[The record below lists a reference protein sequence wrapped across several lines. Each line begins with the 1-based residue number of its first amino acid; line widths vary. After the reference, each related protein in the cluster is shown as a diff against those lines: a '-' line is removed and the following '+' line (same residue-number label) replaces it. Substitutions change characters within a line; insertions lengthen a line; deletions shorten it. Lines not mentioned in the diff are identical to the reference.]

1 MGPLGPIFYKYFKE
15 RRFYFGDFQMAVLG
29 KLDAKAFVTDVAV
42 LNGDATVTT
51 AGDFTDSAD
60 NLINAGDILEL
71 SGVPYI
77 VKSVTSATSL
87 ELHTTYAAADATIAA
102 ANAVRRTA
110 PKAVAEYVIKGGDS
124 NSYSLVF
131 ADATEADVASNK
143 TRGIWGPGWWLYRTF
158 TDAAGTTRH
167 KAECIAPLNVTAVVA
182 GDDDDDTIVADVQEV
197 ITISAQPA
205 NVGDG
210 ATTLELPSVAVTTF
224 AVTAAGDQSG
234 TLSYVWQRKLPSATR
249 WVNIGAATD
258 GGVYTGYTGAT
269 LSVDTTAGAGAWG
282 EAGSEDA
289 SVTAYDGIQFRV
301 KITSSKG
308 AEEVTS
314 DAATLRLVNAA

>member
-1 MGPLGPIFYKYFKE
+1 
-15 RRFYFGDFQMAVLG
+15 MAVFG

-51 AGDFTDSAD
+51 AGDFTDAND
-60 NLINAGDILEL
+60 NLIKAGDILEL
-71 SGVPYI
+71 AGVPYI
-77 VKSVTSATSL
+77 VKSVDSATSL

-124 NSYSLVF
+124 ASYELVF
-131 ADATEADVASNK
+131 VDNTEVAVASNK
-143 TRGIWGPGWWLYRTF
+143 SRGITGPGWWQYRTF
-158 TDAAGTTRH
+158 VDASGATRH
-167 KAECIAPLNVTAVVA
+167 KAEHIAFVSETAAAA
-182 GDDDDDTIVADVQEV
+182 GDDADDTIVADVLEV

-205 NVGDG
+205 SVGDG
-210 ATTLELPSVAVTTF
+210 ATTLELPSVAVTDF
-224 AVTAAGDQSG
+224 AVTATVDQGG
-234 TLSYVWQRKLPSATR
+234 TITYAWQRKLPGATR
-249 WVNIGAATD
+249 WVNIGGSTD

-301 KITSSKG
+301 KLTSSKG
-308 AEEVTS
+308 AEEVIS
-314 DAATLRLVNAA
+314 DTATLRLVNAA